1 MLFLEKEK
9 LYITNIFIYADAK
22 RLIGRKYSDSI
33 IQNDIKL
40 WPFNVIAGINDNPV
54 IIVKHKGEEKWFV
67 AEEISSMILSKMQ
80 EIAENFLELPVKNAV
95 ITVPA
100 YLNDSQ

>member
-1 MLFLEKEK
+1 M
-9 LYITNIFIYADAK
+9 
-22 RLIGRKYSDSI
+22 
-33 IQNDIKL
+33 
-40 WPFNVIAGINDNPV
+40 

-67 AEEISSMILSKMQ
+67 AEQISSTILSKMQ
-80 EIAENFLELPVKNAV
+80 EIAEFFLELPVKNAV